1 MITTNKLEERIAIM
15 GFKNVKIKNI
25 NNFIE
30 VFKKKTKTPMQFF
43 NAKNIAGL
51 DHLYFAALNALI
63 AFGKGINISNHL
75 AVELLIYASAQRQI
89 TKAIKMIGITQ
100 DSSEIAVLIIGK
112 NKNEKETCIKLV
124 IDMISGEQNDAI
136 INLTTKKVNRIKRL
150 YKISDLEFEAK
161 LKKPGLEN
169 ETLTDLIIERMALL
183 VLKS

>member
-1 MITTNKLEERIAIM
+1 MITTSELKERIAII

-25 NNFIE
+25 KNFIE
-30 VFKKKTKTPMQFF
+30 VFKNKTKIPIQFF
-43 NAKNIAGL
+43 NAKNVAGL
-51 DHLYFAALNALI
+51 DHLYFAALNTLI
-63 AFGKGINISNHL
+63 AFEKGTNISNHL

-100 DSSEIAVLIIGK
+100 DSSEIAVLIIAK
-112 NKNEKETCIKLV
+112 NRNEKENCIKLV
-124 IDMISGEQNDAI
+124 IDMIPGEQDDTVI
-136 INLTTKKVNRIKRL
+136 KLTTKKVDRIKRL
-150 YKISDLEFEAK
+150 YTISDLEIEAK